1 MPNAILYQAYGG
13 TDFINECRY
22 SLLKYLQVYNLKP
35 PASTGIYIHTDQE
48 HLFSDFLP
56 FFSQAGADFSKKRK
70 SAGMARRPKF
80 RASAENSN
88 DD

>member
-35 PASTGIYIHTDQE
+35 PASTGIYIYTDQE

-56 FFSQAGADFSKKRK
+56 FFHKLEFISLKKRK
-70 SAGMARRPKF
+70 SAGMARWPKF

-88 DD
+88 DG